1 MAAKPNQ
8 PLPAGHPLPGY
19 RILGL
24 IARGGFSFVYLAQD
38 EAGAQVAIKEYLPAA
53 LGVRTG
59 ASPSPVP
66 APKDAGAFRDG
77 LRCFFEEG
85 RVLASVTHPNVVRVL
100 NFFRANDTAY
110 MVMRHEAGGTLRQ
123 RLQQASAPLPEPWL
137 RRTVAQLLNGLREV
151 HARKL
156 LHLDIKPAN
165 IHLREDASPVLIDF
179 GASRR
184 MLCAETAHLRPI
196 FTPGFA
202 APEVQA
208 GRDGLGPWTDIYSV
222 GATLYACMFLQPPPP
237 RASAAKAGAGRYSG
251 ALLDLVDW
259 CLRPDPL
266 QRPQSVLALQKALLG
281 PGHETAALPGEDP
294 KAVLRWIMGV

>member
-8 PLPAGHPLPGY
+8 PLPSGHRLPGY
-19 RILGL
+19 RVQGL
-24 IARGGFSFVYLAQD
+24 LARGGFSFVYLAEED
-38 EAGAQVAIKEYLPAA
+38 AGCQVAIKEYLPSA
-53 LGVRTG
+53 LSVRTSG
-59 ASPSPVP
+59 DP
-66 APKDAGAFRDG
+66 APAPSAKDAGAFRDG

-85 RVLASVTHPNVVRVL
+85 RVLASLAHPNVVRVL

-110 MVMRHEAGGTLRQ
+110 MVMRHERGGTLKQ

-184 MLCAETAHLRPI
+184 MLCAETPTLRPI
-196 FTPGFA
+196 FTLGFA
-202 APEVQA
+202 PPEVQS
-208 GRDGLGPWTDIYSV
+208 GRREALGPWSDIYSI
-222 GATLYACMFLQPPPP
+222 GATLHACMFLRPPPP
-237 RASAAKAGAGRYSG
+237 RLSAAKAGAAGNYSPE
-251 ALLDLVDW
+251 LLELVDW
-259 CLRPDPL
+259 CLRPDPV

-281 PGHETAALPGEDP
+281 PGQTTQLPEDP
-294 KAVLRWIMGV
+294 KAMLRWIMGV

>member
-1 MAAKPNQ
+1 MSEAAARLEA
-8 PLPAGHPLPGY
+8 LP
-19 RILGL
+19 
-24 IARGGFSFVYLAQD
+24 D
-38 EAGAQVAIKEYLPAA
+38 
-53 LGVRTG
+53 
-59 ASPSPVP
+59 PV
-66 APKDAGAFRDG
+66 
-77 LRCFFEEG
+77 
-85 RVLASVTHPNVVRVL
+85 
-100 NFFRANDTAY
+100 
-110 MVMRHEAGGTLRQ
+110 
-123 RLQQASAPLPEPWL
+123 
-137 RRTVAQLLNGLREV
+137 
-151 HARKL
+151 
-156 LHLDIKPAN
+156 
-165 IHLREDASPVLIDF
+165 EDA

-184 MLCAETAHLRPI
+184 MLCAETAYLRPI

-237 RASAAKAGAGRYSG
+237 RASAAKAGAGRYSA